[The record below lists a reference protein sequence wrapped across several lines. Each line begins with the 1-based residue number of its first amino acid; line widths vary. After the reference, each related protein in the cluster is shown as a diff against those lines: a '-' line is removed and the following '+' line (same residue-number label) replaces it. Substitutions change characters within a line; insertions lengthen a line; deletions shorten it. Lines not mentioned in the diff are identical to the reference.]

1 MWLERGVADGRSIIG
16 AALLGNTA
24 ANELGNVGLTEDYF
38 RVRTFLTQY
47 SGDARDRATGAIAG
61 DPVVQPLTSEISQ
74 NFAGGGILVHLR
86 VVGSFKLV
94 RQEPAIGLGQ
104 FLGLLIHAEALF

>member
-16 AALLGNTA
+16 AALLGNAA
-24 ANELGNVGLTEDYF
+24 ANQLGNVGLTEDYS

-47 SGDARDRATGAIAG
+47 SGDAGDRATGAIAR

-74 NFAGGGILVHLR
+74 NFAGSGMLMHLG
-86 VVGSFKLV
+86 VVGGFKLV
-94 RQEPAIGLGQ
+94 RQEPAIGVGE
-104 FLGLLIHAEALF
+104 FLGL